1 MFKKYLKRLTAVSM
15 AALLVFSLAGC
26 GDGSSEKEE
35 TAGET
40 REAAAEE
47 TGDEGEETAGGEKET
62 QAAGGSG
69 ETYKI
74 GLSNAYMGND
84 WRQIMCSVAEWTAV
98 QEPYAGKIEFD
109 IVQSDNTP
117 EAQIASIQ
125 TMIDGGY
132 DAILIDPSST
142 TALDSVISEAIDA
155 GIVVVVFDQSVESD
169 EPYKIQTDCEKRAQI
184 GAEYIV
190 EMLGGKGKASGNVIM
205 DLGLSGASMA
215 EQEYKVAK
223 EILEAEPGINIVA
236 TYESSYEQGS
246 TYTGVSSALTAADT
260 IDAVWTQG
268 PMTGVV
274 QAFED
279 ATKEVP
285 IIVGGGYGV
294 YNGDALTMLDG
305 EYEGLVWLSGMPGMS
320 ALAIETAYKVLSG
333 DDADVI
339 KDNTIN
345 DLYLASNNTEITELE
360 GVTIN
365 KLEEGVN
372 CWRDQDASFGWPVV
386 PTDFAL
392 QPEIADIFK

>member
-1 MFKKYLKRLTAVSM
+1 MFKRYLKKATAIALAGVLAVSM
-15 AALLVFSLAGC
+15 TAC
-26 GDGSSEKEE
+26 GGSADS
-35 TAGET
+35 
-40 REAAAEE
+40 
-47 TGDEGEETAGGEKET
+47 GDEGTKENKEGSETF
-62 QAAGGSG
+62 
-69 ETYKI
+69 KI

-84 WRQIMCSVAEWTAV
+84 WRQIMCSVAEWTAA
-98 QEPYAGKIEFD
+98 QEPYASEIDFD
-109 IVQSDNTP
+109 IVQSDNSP
-117 EAQIASIQ
+117 EAQLASIQ

-142 TALDSVISEAIDA
+142 TALDSVIEEAIDA
-155 GIVVVVFDQSVESD
+155 GIVVVVFDQSVETD
-169 EPYKIQTDCEKRAQI
+169 APYKIQTDCVKRAQI

-190 EMLGGKGKASGNVIM
+190 EMLGGEGKASGNVIM

-215 EQEYKVAK
+215 EQEYDAAK
-223 EILEAEPGINIVA
+223 EVLEAETGINIVA

-274 QAFED
+274 QAFQD
-279 ATKEVP
+279 AGKEPPV
-285 IIVGGGYGV
+285 IVGGGYGV

-305 EYEGLVWLSGMPGMS
+305 EYDGLVWLSGMPGMS

-333 DDADVI
+333 DKDVI

-345 DLYLASNNTEITELE
+345 DLYLASNNADTISELE
-360 GVTIN
+360 GVTVN
-365 KLEEGVN
+365 QLEEGEN
-372 CWRDQDASFGWPVV
+372 CWKDQDASFGWPVV
-386 PTDFAL
+386 PTDFEL